1 MRGQHGGAVRTS
13 LPPPPVSPPPPYR
26 HMILHRS
33 FLLLLPPPPPHYQSI
48 LLHLFIICIASVYHC
63 FNISRGS
70 DPVINQSKVTFFLA
84 ICQLFDTCPPLELST
99 KERHPSFCLVVVF
112 FFMGGGVTV
121 KLLLLL
127 ALVPWVCTSNI
138 KHQTSNSTAIQSYD
152 KNFFFSSVLAGK
164 FYLYYIW

>member
-1 MRGQHGGAVRTS
+1 MCVCACVKTCMRGQHGGAVRTS

-152 KNFFFSSVLAGK
+152 KNFFFFSLS
-164 FYLYYIW
+164 